1 MKYQKLFQ
9 SGKIGGLT
17 IKNRGVMMPMHSSLA
32 DSDNTPGERMI
43 AYFEERAKGGI
54 GLIINEAVG
63 VDDVYSNIGCHNYYM
78 TQHYMIS
85 NAERLTE
92 AVHKY
97 DCRIFAQLHHG
108 GATANPNF
116 LGHEILGPSAVPA
129 GPGRPVPRA
138 MTIDEIH
145 EIEQKFIDAA
155 VRCQTAGYD
164 GVELHGAHGY
174 LLAEMFSPHYNLRTD
189 EYGGSFE
196 NRMRMMKEIIEGIR
210 QACGR
215 RFPISVRISGDEMT
229 PELDNMMDLAYSL
242 RIGKYLESLGIDC
255 MNISNGSAVNGNAN
269 CDPYSYQPGWKKHIA
284 AAFKKELSIPV
295 IATNTIKTPDFA
307 EQLLEEGVCDFVGL
321 GRSQFADP
329 EFMNKAKNDR
339 AREIR
344 KCIGCMYCRER
355 VIWKDLPVQCTVN
368 PRLGCEYIYKEPVK
382 DGAGRRIAVIGG
394 GPAGMQAAKTL
405 AERGFQV
412 TLYEKKGHLGG
423 WMNLADKPKFKEII
437 TPLIDTMQLE
447 IEKLGVQMKTG
458 TDASPVR
465 VKQEVNPEAVFL
477 ATGAQWTVPP
487 VEGADLP
494 IVCTPEDIVL
504 KHVIPK
510 NSAIVIG
517 CGNTG
522 LECAEM
528 LLDEG
533 VQVTMADML
542 DEAGR
547 GMYPVILN
555 DLMGRITSRH
565 PEILLS
571 HKLLRVTETGVDLED
586 MKTGEKKH
594 IDADRVVLS
603 LGSHPIDGMAE
614 QFQKEF
620 DRVVLIG
627 SAEKDGRIHDATK
640 TGFIKAWA
648 YE

>member
-63 VDDVYSNIGCHNYYM
+63 VDDAYSNIGCHNYYM

-196 NRMRMMKEIIEGIR
+196 NRMRMIKEIIEGIR

-229 PELDNMMDLAYSL
+229 PELDNMMDLAYGL

-255 MNISNGSAVNGNAN
+255 INISNGSAVNGNAN

-321 GRSQFADP
+321 GRSQFADA
-329 EFMNKAKNDR
+329 EFMNKARTGR
-339 AREIR
+339 AEEIR
-344 KCIGCMYCRER
+344 NCIGCMYCRER

-368 PRLGCEYIYKEPVK
+368 PRLGCEYIYKEPEK
-382 DGAGRRIAVIGG
+382 DGAGRRVAVVGG

-412 TLYEKKGHLGG
+412 TLYEKENHLGG
-423 WMNLADKPKFKEII
+423 WMNLADKPRFKDNIQE
-437 TPLIDTMQLE
+437 LIDTMQME
-447 IEKLGVQMKTG
+447 IEQRGVKIKTG
-458 TDASPVR
+458 IDATPVKI
-465 VKQEVNPEAVFL
+465 KQDSDPEAVFL
-477 ATGAQWTVPP
+477 ATGAEWTVPP
-487 VEGADLP
+487 IEGADLP
-494 IVCTPEDIVL
+494 LVCTPEDIVL
-504 KHVIPK
+504 KKVQPEH
-510 NSAIVIG
+510 SAVVIG

-555 DLMGRITSRH
+555 DLMGRITSRN
-565 PEILLS
+565 PEILLR
-571 HKLLRVTETGVDLED
+571 HRLLRITESGVELED
-586 MKTGEKKH
+586 MDTKEKKTVC
-594 IDADRVVLS
+594 ADRVVLS
-603 LGSHPIDGMAE
+603 LGSHPITGMAE
-614 QFQKEF
+614 SFQKEF
-620 DRVVLIG
+620 RRVVLIG
-627 SAEKDGRIHDATK
+627 SAEKDGRIHDAVK
-640 TGFIKAWA
+640 TGFIKAFA